1 MITVTMLTKNSSRF
15 IEQSLASL
23 AAFDEIIVLDNGS
36 TDNTLEIARRFPN
49 VRIVEHDF
57 IGFGPLKNLA
67 ANVAK
72 NDWILNIDSDEI
84 MSEALCDEILS
95 TTLDSNAVYTLP
107 ILNHYRGKPIRGSAW
122 GGMRKRRLYN
132 RTVTRFRDDQV
143 HEKIEIPDG
152 VRISDELK
160 QSLTHY
166 MYNSV
171 HQLLD
176 KMQLYTE
183 LFAEQ
188 RKGRKKATAVSATVH
203 ALWAFIRDYIFRRG
217 WLDGAEGW
225 LICVTAANVVFYKH
239 MKLREANE
247 NKDWPR

>member
-15 IEQSLASL
+15 VEKAL
-23 AAFDEIIVLDNGS
+23 AALKGFDEVIVLDNGS
-36 TDNTLEIARRFPN
+36 TDDTMAIAARFPN
-49 VRIVEHDF
+49 VKIVQHEF

-67 ANVAK
+67 ASAAKHDWVLNV
-72 NDWILNIDSDEI
+72 DSDEI
-84 MSEALCDEILS
+84 MTGELAAELQNM
-95 TTLDSNAVYTLP
+95 TLDETRVYTVP
-107 ILNHYRGKPIRGSAW
+107 IINHYRGKAIRGCGW

-132 RTVTRFRDDQV
+132 RTRTQFRNDMV
-143 HEKIEIPDG
+143 HEKLELPAG
-152 VRISDELK
+152 VGVSDEIRG
-160 QSLTHY
+160 SLHHY

-171 HQLLD
+171 HQLLH

-188 RKGRKKATAVSATVH
+188 NVGRKKSSVVGASLH
-203 ALWAFIRDYIFRRG
+203 ALWAFIRDYFIKRG
-217 WLDGAEGW
+217 FLDGAEGW

-247 NKDWPR
+247 NKDWPK